1 MVDQSEDCILLVLLS
16 LAECTQQTICVQ
28 IGTLLHYSRSSPS
41 FTGPSVLGDPTF
53 KRNVTIA
60 TYLGLNC
67 NFVWPVRPWDA
78 LTRQEGSTAIS
89 TTHQTRNW
97 GPNLGQHWSGGCLPL
112 LRSTLISSHPLSLSA
127 ILDHQGAYRRK
138 QFQLLVVLTPE
149 LEKLIGTSNKTM

>member
-1 MVDQSEDCILLVLLS
+1 MGRQRAVRGKGNYARRQNYLLKQEVRQFIELCVDMVDQSEDCILLVLLS

-67 NFVWPVRPWDA
+67 NFV
-78 LTRQEGSTAIS
+78 
-89 TTHQTRNW
+89 
-97 GPNLGQHWSGGCLPL
+97 
-112 LRSTLISSHPLSLSA
+112 
-127 ILDHQGAYRRK
+127 
-138 QFQLLVVLTPE
+138 
-149 LEKLIGTSNKTM
+149 